1 VRDQLFH
8 QFLEKIMLC
17 TKKNLLGVCLSCIAT
32 LGVAASTLSPNDVLQ
47 RGQYLQSPQAA
58 YTLNMQ
64 SDGSLVM
71 YRKDGLVRYRMS
83 KNGEFAVMQG
93 DGNFVEYS
101 KFAVPLWN
109 TGTHGNP
116 GAWLSIQD
124 DGNLVVYSRVNTPLW
139 NIGVD
144 NGENDP
150 RQKGEVVGRELDT
163 HSVPLGFVGHI
174 GLWTGKHVIE
184 ASEGGGNAIKLV
196 NLNDFKSIARYWGTA
211 RPRIPDGMIE
221 KTCYEKF
228 CPNNGDMHISLQ
240 ARVAIARFTEQQRL
254 LGATYTLLPD
264 YWTAKFADKY
274 HKPEP
279 GSYRCD
285 TFVSVSLR
293 QGTRYVEPWTK
304 AQSLWSDRV
313 DTLFKPPVLPTTMF
327 DKLKSFN

>member
-1 VRDQLFH
+1 
-8 QFLEKIMLC
+8 MLC
-17 TKKNLLGVCLSCIAT
+17 NKKNLLGVCLSGIAT
-32 LGVAASTLSPNDVLQ
+32 LGVAASTLTPNEFLV
-47 RGQYLQSPQAA
+47 RGQYLQSPQGA

-71 YRKDGLVRYRMS
+71 YRNDGLVRYRMS

-109 TGTHGNP
+109 TGTNGNP
-116 GAWLSIQD
+116 GAWLSVQD

-150 RQKGEVVGRELDT
+150 HERGDVVGRELDT
-163 HSVPLGFVGHI
+163 HSVPLFFIGHI
-174 GLWTGKHVIE
+174 GLWNGEQVIE
-184 ASEGGGNAIKLV
+184 ASEGGENAIKLV
-196 NLNDFKSIARYWGTA
+196 NLNNFKSIARYWGTA
-211 RPRIPDGMIE
+211 RPRIPDGVIE
-221 KTCYEKF
+221 PTCYDTF
-228 CPNNGDMHISLQ
+228 CPSNGERHISLL

-254 LGATYTLLPD
+254 LGASYNLLPD
-264 YWTAKFADKY
+264 YRVAEYADKY
-274 HKPEP
+274 HDPKR
-279 GSYRCD
+279 GLYRCD

-293 QGTRYVEPWTK
+293 HGTKYVEPWTR